1 MNAELLRHGV
11 LILRRDTRKE
21 GKAIIICYC
30 TLFVSIQTDI
40 HILILNACLYSNLD
54 IDYTTQF

>member
-11 LILRRDTRKE
+11 LNFRRDTRKE
-21 GKAIIICYC
+21 GKAIIIC
-30 TLFVSIQTDI
+30 TFFVSIQTDI
-40 HILILNACLYSNLD
+40 HILILNVCLYSNLD